1 MKNKFNSLLS
11 YFDNL
16 NFNYKTAFL
25 VFIIAG
31 GMICIIILSQI
42 SIFTM
47 KQDFDILFDKRT
59 KSLMQLENIKDSY
72 KVNIQD
78 SLMDF
83 EKKQIN
89 YPQTI
94 EVLTL
99 AQEIIDKNWSLY
111 QDQSQFENKELLT
124 TFIKTFIIK
133 EENYYE
139 NNTLKNSIIQN
150 INKKREVI
158 KNELN
163 HITLIKSDD
172 YFINLNL
179 EINSISI
186 YLTSL
191 INYDL
196 NLAINEKR
204 NTDKIFNTI
213 MVCQH
218 QFKTTIIMRAI
229 IRISRIIISQRRWE
243 AGRLRFQ

>member
-1 MKNKFNSLLS
+1 MKNKLNNLIS
-11 YFDNL
+11 YFDKL
-16 NFNYKTAFL
+16 KFKYKTAFL
-25 VFIIAG
+25 IFIIAG

-42 SIFTM
+42 SIFAI

-158 KNELN
+158 KNEIN

-213 MVCQH
+213 
-218 QFKTTIIMRAI
+218 IIF
-229 IRISRIIISQRRWE
+229 SIISI
-243 AGRLRFQ
+243 